1 MCGQEAMRT
10 EHEVLALMTGEFM
23 NRFISYR

>member
-10 EHEVLALMTGEFM
+10 EHEVLALTSGEFM
-23 NRFISYR
+23 NRSISYR